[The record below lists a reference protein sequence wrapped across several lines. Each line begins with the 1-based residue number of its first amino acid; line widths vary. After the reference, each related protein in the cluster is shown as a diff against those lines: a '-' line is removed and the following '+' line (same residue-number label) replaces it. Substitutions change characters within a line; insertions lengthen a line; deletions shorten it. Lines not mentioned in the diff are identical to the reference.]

1 MAITGLIGLGLRGL
15 QFLFGV
21 VILGLSITLIRGH
34 HWGSLPASLGYAAFV
49 GGLTILGALIGIAGT
64 FVSFLEGIVGMAFDG
79 LVAIL
84 NIIGGIVRSRSSRY
98 YINHVHLLM
107 VLM

>member
-1 MAITGLIGLGLRGL
+1 MAITGLIGLGLRGF

-21 VILGLSITLIRGH
+21 VILGLSVTLIRGH

-49 GGLTILGALIGIAGT
+49 GGLTIVAALIGIAGT
-64 FVSFLEGIVGMAFDG
+64 WISFLEGIVGMALDG

-84 NIIGGIVRSRSSRY
+84 NIIGGIVRC
-98 YINHVHLLM
+98 HLFPTN
-107 VLM
+107 VFG